1 MSLGTLANGFI
12 LGWSVGWP
20 PGPINAEMIRRGLL
34 PKERGGGFWGAWP
47 IGLGACTGDF
57 LWAFCVS
64 LGAGA
69 LLSSIT
75 IRRGLATVSLVLL
88 LFLAARFALGVWQ
101 IYRTHRLI
109 GLDIMLER
117 TEKRGGF
124 FVGLLIVL
132 LSPWNVGFWLAVIG
146 SQQTQMT
153 GVRQSLAI
161 AAAVVLGAL
170 TGIVVLCLAV
180 KLGAPLLPD
189 RNGRSRPK
197 RSQPRLWRGSQFGYS
212 YDFHDYGTGDAHN

>member
-1 MSLGTLANGFI
+1 MSLSTLANGFI
-12 LGWSVGWP
+12 LGWP
-20 PGPINAEMIRRGLL
+20 PEPINGEMIRRGLL

-69 LLSSIT
+69 LLGSIA
-75 IRRGLATVSLVLL
+75 IWRGLAIVSLAFLF
-88 LFLAARFALGVWQ
+88 FLAAKFALSAWR

-109 GLDIMLER
+109 GLDTMPKQA
-117 TEKRGGF
+117 EKHGGF

-153 GVRQSLAI
+153 GLRQSLAI
-161 AAAVVLGAL
+161 AAAVVFGAL
-170 TGIVVLCLAV
+170 TWTVVLCSAV
-180 KLGAPLLPD
+180 KLGARLFARPEWQIATEAIIAAVMLWFAIGLLLRFP
-189 RNGRSRPK
+189 
-197 RSQPRLWRGSQFGYS
+197 
-212 YDFHDYGTGDAHN
+212 

>member
-1 MSLGTLANGFI
+1 MKAARFSLRHPAKSRSMRSDIAPFLAKIWATETMSLGTLANGFI

-69 LLSSIT
+69 LLGSIA
-75 IRRGLATVSLVLL
+75 IRRGLAIVSLALL
-88 LFLAARFALGVWQ
+88 FFLAARFALSAWQ
-101 IYRTHRLI
+101 IYRTHHLI
-109 GLDIMLER
+109 GLDATPVR
-117 TEKRGGF
+117 TQKRGGF

-146 SQQTQMT
+146 SPQTQMT
-153 GVRQSLAI
+153 GLRQSLAI
-161 AAAVVLGAL
+161 AASVAFAAL
-170 TGIVVLCLAV
+170 TWTIVLCSAV
-180 KLGAPLLPD
+180 KL
-189 RNGRSRPK
+189 
-197 RSQPRLWRGSQFGYS
+197 
-212 YDFHDYGTGDAHN
+212 